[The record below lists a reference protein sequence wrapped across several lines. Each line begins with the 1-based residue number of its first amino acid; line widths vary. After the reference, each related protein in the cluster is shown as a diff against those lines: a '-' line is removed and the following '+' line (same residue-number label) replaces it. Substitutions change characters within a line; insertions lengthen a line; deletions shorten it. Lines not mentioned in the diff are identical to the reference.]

1 MTSKRRRI
9 VFGTLA
15 ALVSVVALDSV
26 YLLGYRHG
34 MQEERRAWAASH
46 ELTYTFV
53 GPTGRGASRVVNTPD
68 PRTYR
73 ELGHSSP

>member
-1 MTSKRRRI
+1 MTSNRKRI

-15 ALVSVVALDSV
+15 ALVAVVALDSV

-34 MQEERRAWAASH
+34 MQKERRAGAARREVSYNIVV
-46 ELTYTFV
+46 L
-53 GPTGRGASRVVNTPD
+53 TGRGARTVLNTPD

-73 ELGHSSP
+73 RFEHSSP

>member
-1 MTSKRRRI
+1 MTSNRKRI

-15 ALVSVVALDSV
+15 ALVAVVALDSV

-34 MQEERRAWAASH
+34 MQEERRAGSARREVS
-46 ELTYTFV
+46 YNIV
-53 GPTGRGASRVVNTPD
+53 VPTGRGARTVLNTPD

-73 ELGHSSP
+73 QLGHSSP